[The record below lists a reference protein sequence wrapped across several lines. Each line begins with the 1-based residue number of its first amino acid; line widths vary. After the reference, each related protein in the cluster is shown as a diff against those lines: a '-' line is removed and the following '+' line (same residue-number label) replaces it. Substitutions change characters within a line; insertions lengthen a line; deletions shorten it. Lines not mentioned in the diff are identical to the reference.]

1 MKPLM
6 VGLIILLCCSCSSY
20 NKWVDECAGGKAN
33 NTQRVFS
40 YTPLGA
46 LGTVGVCDYKRA

>member
-20 NKWVDECAGGKAN
+20 NKWVDECAGGKTN